1 VNRKEME
8 EEFIKLINNKNNNIS
23 KSNPK
28 TQRYEFP
35 SKKINLGLYYQKHS
49 LDLINKIRDLFIE
62 FDVDKSNT
70 FDQYE
75 FYEMF
80 NINKIPIKMEEII
93 YLFKFNSRKK
103 SITFSE
109 LIHLTFNPDFDKRY
123 KEVIEKIKPR
133 CETGIIC
140 PEDFSGMLSHLC
152 EFGKL
157 SSDTKKFRKKISK
170 SKESLILN
178 YLKTKSKFGIDK
190 DDIIQ
195 NKDDKVPLTFRL
207 SNKKVDNSSKSI
219 YNRNNS
225 TNIISLSLTD
235 SELSKKIKE
244 FNSENYYIVN
254 TFKTILEIS
263 HKKLK
268 RNEKVFERNNY
279 RNKLDI
285 SKRNLYNS
293 IDILHK
299 INPKINNTYIS
310 YCPLKEKFMDINTGR
325 LYDAAA
331 DIKEYKYKNLKVNET
346 GNLLNYK
353 PILTDIK
360 KNKERNYYSFF
371 SKKLLKK

>member
-35 SKKINLGLYYQKHS
+35 SKKINLGLCYQKHS

-93 YLFKFNSRKK
+93 YLFNFNSRKK

-244 FNSENYYIVN
+244 FNSENDYIVN

-263 HKKLK
+263 NKKLK

-371 SKKLLKK
+371 NKKLLKK